1 MMSMTVVSQAPLAP
15 LRLRHSPAGEE
26 PLREQVRRFL
36 GQLINRGVQ
45 HERRLHTRLPF
56 PMLVRL
62 TPVDPRTQE
71 PLADSIVVVG
81 KNVSEEGLGFYHQD
95 PLPYR
100 RAIIVLEDNAGRS
113 VSLLIDLSWCRFT
126 RQGWYDSGG
135 RFLQIVETLQE

>member
-1 MMSMTVVSQAPLAP
+1 MMSLSVASHSPLAP
-15 LRLRHSPAGEE
+15 LRLRPAAASEE

-36 GQLINRGVQ
+36 GQLLNRTVP
-45 HERRLHTRLPF
+45 HERRQHGRLPF

-62 TPVDPRTQE
+62 TPVDPITLN
-71 PLADSIVVVG
+71 PLCESIVVVG
-81 KNVSEEGLGFYHQD
+81 KNLSEDGLGFYHPD

-100 RAIIVLEDNAGRS
+100 RAIISLEDNAGRS

-135 RFLQIVETLQE
+135 RFLEIVDPIQG